1 MSDIQRTARQA
12 RTLAARLGAH
22 PLNGTPTLRH
32 YCDHCLSLDIDLGSA
47 KTWISIRTAPDQWT
61 PVLDLDASGQ
71 LHVWATY
78 VQPIGCDRSWID
90 ILSERYA
97 ALPKQAPLTFFYY
110 QSIIRFWH
118 DTLACTLNQTLN
130 REAALKALHTSL
142 LAAVAFIEQ
151 HPHNLDTRELLLQAR
166 TALAL
171 ASGNIQIDCTALV
184 QEIDP

>member
-1 MSDIQRTARQA
+1 MNDIQSVAHQA
-12 RTLAARLGAH
+12 RAIATQHGAH
-22 PLNGTPTLRH
+22 PLNSTPTLRH
-32 YCDHCLSLDIDLGSA
+32 YCDPCLYLDIDLGSA

-78 VQPIGCDRSWID
+78 VQPTGSDRSWID
-90 ILSERYA
+90 ILSTRYA
-97 ALPKQAPLTFFYY
+97 ALPKQAPLPFLYY

-118 DTLACTLNQTLN
+118 DTLACTLKQTLN
-130 REAALKALHTSL
+130 REAALQALHTSL

-151 HPHNLDTRELLLQAR
+151 HPSGPDARELLLQAR

-171 ASGNIQIDCTALV
+171 ASGDIQIDCTALT
-184 QEIDP
+184 QEIAP